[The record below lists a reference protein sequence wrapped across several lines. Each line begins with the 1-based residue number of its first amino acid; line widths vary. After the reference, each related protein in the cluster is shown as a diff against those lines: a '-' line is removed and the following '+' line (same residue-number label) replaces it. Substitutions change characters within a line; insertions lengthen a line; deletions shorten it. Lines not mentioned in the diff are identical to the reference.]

1 MPPARTVHD
10 GRKAIAPPARSSARE
25 PSHPDEL
32 HSIREEFVNALTH
45 GLGATAALAGGAVL
59 ITLAALFGDG
69 WQLGSAIVFGIC
81 LLALYLASTLYHAIQ
96 HPVAKAR
103 LKVVD
108 HCAIYL
114 LIAGTYTPFT
124 LIGLRGPW
132 GWGLFAAIWTLAF
145 AGVVFK
151 LFFTGRFKLLST
163 GIYIAMGWLVLVAI
177 KPLIGALDGW
187 TIGWLFAGGLFYT
200 LGTVFYHRP
209 SLPYSHAIWH
219 LFVVGGSVCHY
230 VAVMAQVVTP
240 GTLLP
245 T

>member
-1 MPPARTVHD
+1 MD
-10 GRKAIAPPARSSARE
+10 AIA
-25 PSHPDEL
+25 L
-32 HSIREEFVNALTH
+32 QEERASALTH
-45 GLGATAALAGGAVL
+45 GVGALLAAGGGAVM
-59 ITLAALFGDG
+59 IALASLHGDG
-69 WQLGSAIVFGIC
+69 WQLAAAIVFSIS
-81 LLALYLASTLYHAIQ
+81 LLLLYLASTLYHAIQ
-96 HPVAKAR
+96 QPRAKSA
-103 LKVVD
+103 LKVFD

-132 GWGLFAAIWTLAF
+132 GWGLFAAIWTLAL

-187 TIGWLFAGGLFYT
+187 TIGWLFGGGLFYT

-219 LFVVGGSVCHY
+219 LFVVAGSVCHY